1 MVTIKGFQR
10 VDQLISSIQKHLTPD
25 LLKSAYREHNKTN
38 RMYGHSYVATETLY
52 HLLKQ
57 DHVIGSNFPIK
68 QTDKYYPNHA
78 KDENGISHWWLQDEL
93 GNKLD
98 VTIDQFLSEDRQP
111 PYDIAMKGWLL
122 IKQPSKRSKELMT
135 RILSDLQ

>member
-25 LLKSAYREHNKTN
+25 LLKSKYREHNKTN
-38 RMYGHSYVATETLY
+38 RMFGHSYVATETLY

-68 QTDKYYPNHA
+68 QTDKYCPYHA

>member
-1 MVTIKGFQR
+1 MVTVKGFQQ

-25 LLKSAYREHNKTN
+25 LLKSEYREHNRTN
-38 RMYGHSYVATETLY
+38 RMFGHSYVATETLY

-57 DHVIGSNFPIK
+57 DHVIGNNFPVK
-68 QTDKYYPNHA
+68 QTDNYYPYHT

-98 VTIDQFLSEDRQP
+98 VTIDQFLSEGRQP
-111 PYDIAMKGWLL
+111 PYEIAMKGWFL

>member
-1 MVTIKGFQR
+1 MVTVKGFQR

-25 LLKSAYREHNKTN
+25 LLKSEYREHNKTN
-38 RMYGHSYVATETLY
+38 RMFGHSYVATETLY

-68 QTDKYYPNHA
+68 QTDKYYPYHA

-98 VTIDQFLSEDRQP
+98 VTIDQFLSEGRQP
-111 PYDIAMKGWLL
+111 PYDIAMKGYFL
-122 IKQPSKRSKELMT
+122 IKKPSKRSRELMT

>member
-1 MVTIKGFQR
+1 MVTIKGFQQ

-25 LLKSAYREHNKTN
+25 LLKSKYREHNITN
-38 RMYGHSYVATETLY
+38 RMFGHSYVATETLY

-68 QTDKYYPNHA
+68 QTDKYYPYHA

-111 PYDIAMKGWLL
+111 PYVTGRKGWFLK
-122 IKQPSKRSKELMT
+122 I
-135 RILSDLQ
+135 ILTL

>member
-1 MVTIKGFQR
+1 M
-10 VDQLISSIQKHLTPD
+10 
-25 LLKSAYREHNKTN
+25 KSEHRKHNKTN
-38 RMYGHSYVATETLY
+38 RMFGHSYVATETLY

-68 QTDKYYPNHA
+68 QTDKYYPYHA

>member
-1 MVTIKGFQR
+1 MVTVKGFQQ

-25 LLKSAYREHNKTN
+25 LLKSEYREHNKTN
-38 RMYGHSYVATETLY
+38 RMFGHSYVATETLY

-57 DHVIGSNFPIK
+57 DYVIGSNFPIK
-68 QTDKYYPNHA
+68 KTDKYYPYHA
-78 KDENGISHWWLQDEL
+78 KAENGIRHWWLQDEL

-111 PYDIAMKGWLL
+111 PYDIAIKGWFQT
-122 IKQPSKRSKELMT
+122 KQPSKRSKELMT

>member
-1 MVTIKGFQR
+1 MVTVKGFQR

-25 LLKSAYREHNKTN
+25 LLKSEYREHNITN
-38 RMYGHSYVATETLY
+38 RMFGHSYVATETLY

-57 DHVIGSNFPIK
+57 DYVIGSNFPIK
-68 QTDKYYPNHA
+68 QTDKYDPYHA

>member
-1 MVTIKGFQR
+1 MVTVKGFQR
-10 VDQLISSIQKHLTPD
+10 VDQLISSIQQHLTPD
-25 LLKSAYREHNKTN
+25 LLKSEYREHNKTN
-38 RMYGHSYVATETLY
+38 RMFGHSYVATETLY

-68 QTDKYYPNHA
+68 QTDKYYPYHA
-78 KDENGISHWWLQDEL
+78 KDEKGICHLWLQDEL

>member
-1 MVTIKGFQR
+1 MVTVKGFQQ

-25 LLKSAYREHNKTN
+25 LLKSEYREHNRTN
-38 RMYGHSYVATETLY
+38 RMFGHSYVATETLY

-57 DHVIGSNFPIK
+57 DHVIGSNFPVK
-68 QTDKYYPNHA
+68 QTDKYYPYHA

-98 VTIDQFLSEDRQP
+98 VTIGRFLSEGRQP
-111 PYDIAMKGWLL
+111 PYDIAMKGCFL
-122 IKQPSKRSKELMT
+122 IKKPSKRSKKLLA